1 MKELI
6 MIFTMQLL
14 FINNGIVYSQA
25 TQEWNSRY
33 GKTGIDVANSIA
45 TDNFGNVYVTG
56 TVTDPFSNYDIVTI
70 KYSQSG
76 KQLWLSKYNGPA
88 NGSDAAF
95 KIKLDSK
102 GNVIVTGKSEGVGT
116 NFDFI
121 TIKYSSSGEQKW
133 SSRYNS
139 PENRYDEAGNINID
153 SLDNIY
159 ITGYS
164 SWNYVIIK
172 YDSLGNQIW
181 VSSYGNINY
190 IDVPHATVLD
200 KLGNIFITGDSS
212 IDTATSRDIA
222 TIKYNS
228 DGILQ
233 WAARFN
239 STYNENEYGKDLGVD
254 NDGNIYV
261 CGGSQG
267 DLFYD
272 DYIIVKYDSSGIEQ
286 WNRRYNGSANF
297 LDQARYLVIDNS
309 NNIYITG
316 YSTHTGTGYDY
327 TTIKYNTNGDQLWI
341 SRYNNGL
348 NDVPNHMIIDSYG
361 NLYVTGMSDGSGT
374 GKDYATVKYDS
385 AGNQLW
391 VIRFDYSG
399 QYGDIPY
406 AIDVDNNGSV
416 YVTGESDRDIL
427 TIKYSQLT
435 GVNPISFGTPSEY
448 KLEQNYPNPFNP
460 ATVISYELK
469 VTERA
474 KLIVYDILGN
484 EIATLVDESKP
495 AGSYEIVFDGSDFPS
510 GIYFYFLRV

>member
-1 MKELI
+1 
-6 MIFTMQLL
+6 
-14 FINNGIVYSQA
+14 
-25 TQEWNSRY
+25 
-33 GKTGIDVANSIA
+33 
-45 TDNFGNVYVTG
+45 
-56 TVTDPFSNYDIVTI
+56 
-70 KYSQSG
+70 
-76 KQLWLSKYNGPA
+76 
-88 NGSDAAF
+88 
-95 KIKLDSK
+95 
-102 GNVIVTGKSEGVGT
+102 
-116 NFDFI
+116 
-121 TIKYSSSGEQKW
+121 
-133 SSRYNS
+133 
-139 PENRYDEAGNINID
+139 
-153 SLDNIY
+153 
-159 ITGYS
+159 
-164 SWNYVIIK
+164 
-172 YDSLGNQIW
+172 
-181 VSSYGNINY
+181 
-190 IDVPHATVLD
+190 
-200 KLGNIFITGDSS
+200 
-212 IDTATSRDIA
+212 
-222 TIKYNS
+222 
-228 DGILQ
+228 
-233 WAARFN
+233 
-239 STYNENEYGKDLGVD
+239 DLGVD

-510 GIYFYFLRV
+510 GIYFYSLRVDGNLIDTKRMTLLK